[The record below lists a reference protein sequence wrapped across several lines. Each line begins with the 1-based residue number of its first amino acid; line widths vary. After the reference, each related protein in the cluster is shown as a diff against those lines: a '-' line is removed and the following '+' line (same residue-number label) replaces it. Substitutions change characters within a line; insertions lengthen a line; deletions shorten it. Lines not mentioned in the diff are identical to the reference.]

1 MNIARQGIANKG
13 KPPTTEPQGRGNG
26 ATALGSSPQGMPQK
40 GDVMDASLFDFDD
53 AILSNLDY
61 QRQRIAH
68 AQTEDELADARVG
81 YFIVVRVARENGL
94 DV

>member
-1 MNIARQGIANKG
+1 
-13 KPPTTEPQGRGNG
+13 
-26 ATALGSSPQGMPQK
+26 
-40 GDVMDASLFDFDD
+40 MDASLFDFDD

-61 QRQRIAH
+61 QRQRIAR

-81 YFIVVRVARENGL
+81 YFIVARVARENGL